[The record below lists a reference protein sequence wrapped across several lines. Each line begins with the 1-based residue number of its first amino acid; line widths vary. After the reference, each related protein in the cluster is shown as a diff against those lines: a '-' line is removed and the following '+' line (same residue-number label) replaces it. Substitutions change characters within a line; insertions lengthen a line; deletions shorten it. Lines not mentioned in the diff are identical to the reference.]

1 MSNDK
6 LREKIT
12 SKDQLITVLAEIRN
26 TLNSAAHY
34 RAYAESYAN
43 SFSLNHENVD
53 WWAVREFA
61 RLQYGIYELTDALRK
76 VRQFTYNLH
85 AHVSLEDPKM
95 IAYTPDKQSGEAD
108 RQIRIAPGRFFSR
121 FLPIMT
127 ENFIR
132 QLTEEHIAELS
143 DEVEFVE
150 GEQIV
155 DEYINFPAGVGA
167 CMTKECFS
175 KANHPAWVYVTEKV
189 KLALVRDSGGKVISR
204 SLVYEPSE
212 DDKRYIRASYGSPV
226 LEKRLKRKGY
236 KAGTFVGAKLNLK
249 TCDEPD
255 EGTGKVT
262 FLLPYIDGNGQA
274 GSERWSYVAILDGE
288 LQVISL
294 DMLNKLRALDPA
306 YVASGINT
314 SGKAKVRPVD
324 TASFQ
329 TSCVITGKPINL
341 LTADND
347 AVVKVLVKPDI
358 VEHALSAELYSTD
371 ITNWRRM
378 WLEDKYIYVHPDQL
392 LVVENTTYPNHRGA
406 LMANGLS
413 KLDEVFYPEMQ
424 GWHRGLEVVFTSDNR
439 AVLSKD
445 AARIVR
451 KDAVGGLEVVTMHKS
466 ELPEKAVKVHS
477 PRIGAQNYV
486 AADVPVQKTISGRK
500 VHEMVNN
507 IAKLITGELEFTNK
521 IQVVDFW
528 GAHMNVQKTQVHRIH
543 EVDEATLDAM
553 WSRVTLGRNDACES
567 ITYALG
573 RLLRGTVVSD
583 IPFYRDPSGFAAH
596 AERQPLPTLVSYCR
610 KAAQTIERN
619 YPTNT
624 QKLIARMLKK
634 CPEMALAEAEAVE
647 APHRLVEA
655 VPTIETPEI
664 EIIST
669 QQAETV

>member
-12 SKDQLITVLAEIRN
+12 SKDQLITILAGIRN
-26 TLNSAAHY
+26 TMNSASHY
-34 RAYAESYAN
+34 RNYAQDYAN

-53 WWAVREFA
+53 WWAVREHA
-61 RLQYGIYELTDALRK
+61 RLQYGIYEITDALRK
-76 VRQFTYNLH
+76 VRLFTYNLH

-108 RQIRIAPGRFFSR
+108 RQIRIAPGRFFSK

-132 QLTEEHIAELS
+132 ELTEEHIAELS

-167 CMTKECFS
+167 CMTKDCFS
-175 KANHPAWVYVTEKV
+175 KANHPAWVYATEKV
-189 KLALVRDSGGKVISR
+189 KLALVRGSEGKVISR
-204 SLVYEPSE
+204 ALVYEPNE
-212 DDKRYIRASYGSPV
+212 NDKRYIRANYGSPV

-236 KAGTFVGAKLNLK
+236 RAGTFVGAKLNLK

-274 GSERWSYVAILDGE
+274 GSERWSYVAIIDGE

-294 DMLNKLRALDPA
+294 DTLNKLRALDPA

-324 TASFQ
+324 TTSFQ

-341 LTADND
+341 LTDEKD
-347 AVVKVLVKPDI
+347 VVKVLVKPDT
-358 VEHALSAELYSTD
+358 VEHAISAELYSTGVTD
-371 ITNWRRM
+371 WRRM
-378 WLEDKYIYVHPDQL
+378 WIEDKYVYVHPDQQI
-392 LVVENTTYPNHRGA
+392 VVEGMTYPNHRGA
-406 LMANGLS
+406 LMAEGLS

-424 GWHRGLEVVFTSDNR
+424 GWRRGREVVFTSANR
-439 AVLSKD
+439 TVLSKD

-500 VHEMVNN
+500 VHEMVNGV
-507 IAKLITGELEFTNK
+507 AKLITGELEFTNK
-521 IQVVDFW
+521 IQAVNLW
-528 GAHMNVQKTQVHRIH
+528 GAYMNVQKTQVTKIH
-543 EVDEATLDAM
+543 EIDDTTMDAM
-553 WSRVTLGRNDACES
+553 WSRMTLGRNDACES

-573 RLLRGTVVSD
+573 RILRGTIVSD
-583 IPFYRDPSGFAAH
+583 IPFSRDPSGFAAH
-596 AERQPLPTLVSYCR
+596 AERQPLSTLVSYCR
-610 KAAQTIERN
+610 KAVQVIERN
-619 YPTNT
+619 YPSNT
-624 QKLIARMLKK
+624 QKLITRMLKK
-634 CPEMALAEAEAVE
+634 YPEMALAEAEAVE